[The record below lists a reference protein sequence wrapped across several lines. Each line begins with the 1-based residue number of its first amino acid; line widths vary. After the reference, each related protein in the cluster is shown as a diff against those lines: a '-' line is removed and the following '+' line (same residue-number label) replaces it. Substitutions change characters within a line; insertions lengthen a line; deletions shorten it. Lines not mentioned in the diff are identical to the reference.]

1 MRVDSVALI
10 VQAVGTF
17 WFNSRY
23 KTYFVPVLCYMY
35 SINKNN
41 TYDKASGEKETS
53 KSDRLTPGLLSVFVA
68 TLGYRHTERAPGQ
81 YGAGSSSSS
90 DRGLSSAALNM
101 RCYRQRMKQ
110 NPYLHALYKQR
121 QITYRKTYLA
131 ELRISDPYFVYEH
144 KDNDVSELQQN
155 TK

>member
-23 KTYFVPVLCYMY
+23 KTYFVPVFYMY

-41 TYDKASGEKETS
+41 TYDKTSGEKETS

-81 YGAGSSSSS
+81 HGAGSSSSS
-90 DRGLSSAALNM
+90 DRGLRSAALSM

-110 NPYLHALYKQR
+110 NPYLHAHYKQR
-121 QITYRKTYLA
+121 QIPNQKRYLA
-131 ELRISDPYFVYEH
+131 KLRISDPYFVYEH